1 MDMSGRGVNPVFG
14 SQGTTIFTVMSAL
27 ANQHNAINLG
37 QGFPDEDGPK
47 AIREAAARAFIEGP
61 NQYPQMRGIPQ
72 LRKAIAAHAKRFHNL
87 DFDPESEVVVTSGA
101 TEALAACMLGLAG
114 PGDEAIIIEPA
125 YDCYRPILEAA
136 GAAVKAVCLQPPD
149 WRLEEK
155 ALAAAFS
162 SKTKLIVLNTPL
174 NPIGR
179 VFTRGELEMLAGLAK
194 RHDTFVVCDEVYEHL
209 VFDGRAHVPLISLPG
224 MRERC
229 VRIGSAGKIFSL
241 TGWKVGWIEGPTHL
255 IRAVANAHQFLT
267 FTTPPGLQIGVAYGL
282 EKEMEFTLA
291 LTRELQEKR
300 DMLAAGLSRA
310 GFDVL
315 PCEGTYFLTASI
327 SNVTNE
333 PDRVFCERLTCE
345 AGITPV
351 PLSAFFGPDGP
362 VHLVRFAFCKKRPVI
377 DEVVKR
383 LEKHFK
389 AR

>member
-1 MDMSGRGVNPVFG
+1 MAERSVNPVFG
-14 SQGTTIFTVMSAL
+14 AQGTTIFTVMSAL

-61 NQYPQMRGIPQ
+61 NQYPQMRGIPP
-72 LRKAIAAHAKRFHNL
+72 LRKAIAAHSKRFHNL
-87 DFDPESEVVVTSGA
+87 DFDPESEIVVTSGA

-136 GAAVKAVCLQPPD
+136 GATVKAVRLQPPD
-149 WRLEEK
+149 WRLNER
-155 ALAAAFS
+155 ALAAAFT
-162 SKTKLIVLNTPL
+162 SKTKLVVINTPL

-179 VFTRGELEMLAGLAK
+179 VFTRAELEMLAGLVK
-194 RHDTFVVCDEVYEHL
+194 RFNTLAVCDEVYEHL
-209 VFDGRAHVPLISLPG
+209 VFDGREHVPLISLPG
-224 MRERC
+224 MRERA

-241 TGWKVGWIEGPTHL
+241 TGWKVGWIEGPANL

-282 EKEMEFTLA
+282 EKEMEFTLS

-300 DMLAAGLSRA
+300 DVLAAGLARA

-327 SNVTNE
+327 RNITNE
-333 PDRVFCERLTCE
+333 PDRTFSERLTRE
-345 AGITPV
+345 AGITPI
-351 PLSAFFGPDGP
+351 PLSAFFGPDSP
-362 VHLVRFAFCKKRPVI
+362 THLVRFAFCKKRPVI

>member
-1 MDMSGRGVNPVFG
+1 VSGRAVNPVFG

-47 AIREAAARAFIEGP
+47 AIREAAARALLEGP
-61 NQYPQMRGIPQ
+61 NQYPQMRGIPP
-72 LRKAIAAHAKRFHNL
+72 LRQAIAAHSKRFHNL
-87 DFDPESEVVVTSGA
+87 DFDPETEIVVTSGA
-101 TEALAACMLGLAG
+101 TEALAACILGLAG

-136 GAAVKAVCLQPPD
+136 GAKVKAVRLQPPD
-149 WRLEEK
+149 WLLDER

-162 SKTKLIVLNTPL
+162 SKIKLIVVNTPL

-179 VFTRGELEMLAGLAK
+179 VFTRKELELLAGLAK
-194 RHDTFVVCDEVYEHL
+194 HHDAFVVCDEVYEHL
-209 VFDGRAHVPLISLPG
+209 VFDGREHVSVLSLPD
-224 MRERC
+224 MRERS
-229 VRIGSAGKIFSL
+229 VRVGSAGKIFSL
-241 TGWKVGWIEGPTHL
+241 TGWKVGWIEGPANL
-255 IRAVANAHQFLT
+255 IRAIANAHQFLT

-282 EKEMEFTLA
+282 EKEMEFTLN
-291 LTRELQEKR
+291 LTRELQQKR
-300 DMLAAGLSRA
+300 DVLAAGLGHA

-327 SNVTNE
+327 RNITNE
-333 PDRVFCERLTCE
+333 PDRVFCERLTRE
-345 AGITPV
+345 VGITPV

-362 VHLVRFAFCKKRPVI
+362 THLVRFAFCKRRPVI
-377 DEVVKR
+377 EDVVKR

-389 AR
+389 AK